1 MALRSPLRGWP
12 VWQLPRWLAACV
24 TAVIAAY
31 AAAVAGALAS
41 TPVRPGDLRLC
52 AVFVGCGAASVELTR
67 RAGEREGLARD
78 VYAIWDLSAA
88 VLLPPLYALVIP
100 LPRAVLTEWR
110 IRRTLLH
117 RRAYSTAAHG
127 LSYAAASAGLQV
139 RRARPVRRRGD
150 RAAMPRPGSRS
161 LPGAGW

>member
-1 MALRSPLRGWP
+1 MALRSPLRSWP

-31 AAAVAGALAS
+31 AAAVAGATAS

-52 AVFVGCGAASVELTR
+52 AVFIGCSAASVELTH

-88 VLLPPLYALVIP
+88 L
-100 LPRAVLTEWR
+100 
-110 IRRTLLH
+110 
-117 RRAYSTAAHG
+117 
-127 LSYAAASAGLQV
+127 
-139 RRARPVRRRGD
+139 
-150 RAAMPRPGSRS
+150 
-161 LPGAGW
+161 

>member
-1 MALRSPLRGWP
+1 MALGSPLRGWP

-41 TPVRPGDLRLC
+41 APVRPGDLRLC
-52 AVFVGCGAASVELTR
+52 AVFIGCGAASVELTR

-100 LPRAVLTEWR
+100 LPRAVLTE
-110 IRRTLLH
+110 
-117 RRAYSTAAHG
+117 
-127 LSYAAASAGLQV
+127 
-139 RRARPVRRRGD
+139 
-150 RAAMPRPGSRS
+150 
-161 LPGAGW
+161 

>member
-1 MALRSPLRGWP
+1 MRSPLRGWP
-12 VWQLPRWLAACV
+12 VWQLPRWLAV
-24 TAVIAAY
+24 YITAVIAVYVAV
-31 AAAVAGALAS
+31 VAGALAS

-100 LPRAVLTEWR
+100 LPRAVLTE
-110 IRRTLLH
+110 
-117 RRAYSTAAHG
+117 
-127 LSYAAASAGLQV
+127 
-139 RRARPVRRRGD
+139 
-150 RAAMPRPGSRS
+150 
-161 LPGAGW
+161 